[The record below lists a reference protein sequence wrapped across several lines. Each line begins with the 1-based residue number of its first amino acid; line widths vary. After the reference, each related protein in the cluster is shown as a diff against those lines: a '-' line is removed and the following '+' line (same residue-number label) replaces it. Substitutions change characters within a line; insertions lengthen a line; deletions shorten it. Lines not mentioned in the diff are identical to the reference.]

1 MSQYEFFCKACEQP
15 FHKTLTSEE
24 LEVARI
30 VCPECGSDD
39 VEQRDTAFYP
49 INWKESA

>member
-1 MSQYEFFCKACEQP
+1 MPRYEFFCNACERP

-24 LEVARI
+24 FEEGGI
-30 VCPECGSDD
+30 VCPECGSED

-49 INWKESA
+49 INWKETA